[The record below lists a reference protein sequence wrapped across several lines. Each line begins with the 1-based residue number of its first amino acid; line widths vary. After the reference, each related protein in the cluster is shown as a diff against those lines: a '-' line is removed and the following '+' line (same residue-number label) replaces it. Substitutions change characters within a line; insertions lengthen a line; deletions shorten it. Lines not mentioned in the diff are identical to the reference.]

1 MELHL
6 VIEGRKDLSG
16 HVHRQLADAIR
27 SGRLADGQQVPPS
40 RLLAQR
46 LGISRKPVAEAYTRL
61 TYNQLLVGRIG
72 NGSFVCAPVAAA
84 MRRATRAEPAGH
96 ATLRRCDGMHAPLR
110 HPLPEGR
117 SRYEFIGGSPSPQLF
132 PLDEWRRCVL
142 RGPRQESR
150 APGLARY
157 APAEG
162 LPELREA
169 IARHARYARGVAGCA
184 RRGRRRAAGIRPAR
198 QSPARTGQRGGGGE
212 PGLSAGAPA
221 VRQPRCA
228 GGGRTDGCGR
238 HRVGPRPG
246 GCAPDLRYAGPPS
259 SRSGCRRA
267 WRAAKPCSCARWRSA
282 RFLCRGSAAV
292 GTIPRLRRD
301 RHRAGAAA
309 RARDPAADGLA
320 RTAWPHRSAGRR
332 WSLSRLSFDSA
343 GRPDFFSSGAGSSVV
358 ASSRP

>member
-1 MELHL
+1 MRS
-6 VIEGRKDLSG
+6 VQDGWRTASKCRPRACWRSG
-16 HVHRQLADAIR
+16 WGSRASRWRRPTRGSPTTSCWSAASATAASCARPSPLPCAARLGPNRPGTRPCGAATACTPRCAIR
-27 SGRLADGQQVPPS
+27 YRKAARAMNLSAARRRPS
-40 RLLAQR
+40 C
-46 LGISRKPVAEAYTRL
+46 SRSTNGGAACYVARARRAARRAWPV
-61 TYNQLLVGRIG
+61 
-72 NGSFVCAPVAAA
+72 
-84 MRRATRAEPAGH
+84 MRRLRACPNCAKQSRATPATRAAWPA
-96 ATLRRCDGMHAPLR
+96 
-110 HPLPEGR
+110 
-117 SRYEFIGGSPSPQLF
+117 
-132 PLDEWRRCVL
+132 
-142 RGPRQESR
+142 
-150 APGLARY
+150 
-157 APAEG
+157 
-162 LPELREA
+162 
-169 IARHARYARGVAGCA
+169 ARGVAGGA
-184 RRGRRRAAGIRPAR
+184 QQAFDLLGKALLG
-198 QSPARTGQRGGGGE
+198 
-212 PGLSAGAPA
+212 PGSVVAVENPGYPLVRLLYASHGA
-221 VRQPRCA
+221 QCA